1 MNYEQKTPT
10 KKLLQQTC
18 SLIFRTPFVTAIAI
32 GFMVLVSLLYSSSP
46 YGVIMSTAISILIVD
61 MFYSIVCFFLAKHFQ
76 IKNLNLKTMIKYSFS
91 QSWIQYS
98 RYFLFFVLILIFSF
112 FFIVFFINIKSIDK
126 PTTGLFLFDGLLSTQ
141 SIYLIYLIFTADIRA
156 VAFVYPPVI
165 AAMSDYSF
173 DETRV
178 VAKNIILNNHY
189 IVIMIANLMFGLLAI
204 SLVIPK
210 IANLLLIFTVILNSI
225 YYFLQVF
232 KMVFIFDALGYNLTI
247 KQEQHNHVENL
258 SMNNA

>member
-156 VAFVYPPVI
+156 VSFVYPPVV

>member
-18 SLIFRTPFVTAIAI
+18 SLIFRTPFMTAIAI
-32 GFMVLVSLLYSSSP
+32 VFMVLVSLVYSSSF
-46 YGVIMSTAISILIVD
+46 YLGVMSTAISILIVNV
-61 MFYSIVCFFLAKHFQ
+61 FYATVCFFLAKHFQ
-76 IKNLNLKTMIKYSFS
+76 IKNLNLKTMIKYSFR
-91 QSWIQYS
+91 QSLIQYG
-98 RYFLFFVLILIFSF
+98 FFFILISTFSF
-112 FFIVFFINIKSIDK
+112 FFIAFINNSNINS
-126 PTTGLFLFDGLLSTQ
+126 PSNGFFLFDGLLSVQ
-141 SIYLIYLIFTADIRA
+141 IIYLILAANDIRT
-156 VAFVYPPVI
+156 VLFVYPPVV

-178 VAKNIILNNHY
+178 VAKNIILSNYY
-189 IVIMIANLMFGLLAI
+189 IVMVIATLMFGLLAI

-210 IANLLLIFTVILNSI
+210 IANLDLIFNVILNSI

-232 KMVFIFDALGYNLTI
+232 KTVLIFDVLGYNLTI